1 MGQPMMRDS
10 TAGQI
15 ARPVVLVVDDEAAI
29 RAFVCEYLRD
39 AGFYTLSVNSADN
52 AILLL
57 ENGLAVDLVFSDVRM
72 PGQRDGYGLARWIA
86 AHRADIPIILTTG
99 DLGKENAAALLCRT
113 EMLSKPYELDWA
125 VERIRKTIER
135 HKPVTH

>member
-1 MGQPMMRDS
+1 MD
-10 TAGQI
+10 
-15 ARPVVLVVDDEAAI
+15 
-29 RAFVCEYLRD
+29 
-39 AGFYTLSVNSADN
+39 SADN

-57 ENGLAVDLVFSDVRM
+57 EISENGLAADLVFSRGM
-72 PGQRDGYGLARWIA
+72 CACPAGATAMAWRAGSPEN
-86 AHRADIPIILTTG
+86 RADIPIILTTG